1 MLIRFTSPAGGHRV
15 GQIAD
20 APSGQAEALIARGV
34 AIPVEQGPDGR
45 ITITKSG
52 RKIPRRDRSATAINQ
67 AETVD

>member
-1 MLIRFTSPAGGHRV
+1 MLIRYTKAVGGHMI
-15 GQIAD
+15 GQIVD
-20 APSGQAEALIARGV
+20 VPNGPAEALIARGV

-52 RKIPRRDRSATAINQ
+52 RKIPRRDRSAAAIEQ